1 MGLKWRYILL
11 VGTFALM
18 AACKSGPF
26 NLLKPSSPH
35 QQYERK
41 LLNAGLNQSTMGSGW
56 ISKANTLLQS
66 ASKVKVP
73 YKETGYFAAD
83 KLDGASF
90 KFKLE
95 RGQMLTAK
103 LTKQSVNS
111 FAIYMDIWE
120 QNDNSEFKLLAFAD
134 SLGSDLQLEA
144 KRSGDYFLRLQPEL
158 LGSGSYT
165 LELTVGPSLAY
176 PLKVA
181 NRRQLQSFFGVGRDN
196 DTRRHEGIDIFS
208 TFRTPVIAVSEGT
221 VTGVNENNL
230 GGKVVW
236 FRPKGKDYTLYY
248 AHLDEQLV
256 TPGQDVMIGD
266 TLGLMGNTGNAKTTP
281 PHLHFGV
288 YTSSGAVDPLPF
300 IDPLIP
306 PVPNIN
312 GNVTTLNT
320 TMRINRSAE
329 ISNSLPLKQT
339 ATLKL
344 NTVARVLAVTSS
356 YYKIEL
362 PNGKSGYVS
371 NKSLVETKPMRALK
385 ITSNNQS
392 LFDSP
397 NVNAGIKASLA
408 VGKTVNVIGNF
419 EDFQLVSTIDGT
431 VGWIPLK

>member
-1 MGLKWRYILL
+1 MSLKWKYILL
-11 VGTFALM
+11 VCTCTLI

-66 ASKVKVP
+66 ASEVKVP

-90 KFKLE
+90 KFRLE

-103 LTKQSVNS
+103 LNKQSVNGFS
-111 FAIYMDIWE
+111 IYMDMWE
-120 QNDNSEFKLLAFAD
+120 QNDNGEFKLLSFAD

-158 LGSGSYT
+158 LGNGSYT
-165 LELTVGPSLAY
+165 LELIIGPSLAY
-176 PLKVA
+176 PLKAV
-181 NRRQLQSFFGVGRDN
+181 NRKQIQSFFGVGRDN

-208 TFRTPVIAVSEGT
+208 AFRTPVIAVSEGT

-256 TPGQDVMIGD
+256 TAGQEVVIGD

-288 YTSSGAVDPLPF
+288 YTSGGAIDPLPF
-300 IDPLIP
+300 IDPVVP

-312 GNVTTLNT
+312 GDITKLNA
-320 TMRINRSAE
+320 TMRTSKSAE
-329 ISNSLPLKQT
+329 ISNRLPLQPTAMLKQ
-339 ATLKL
+339 
-344 NTVARVLAVTSS
+344 NTVARVLALTSN

-362 PNGKSGYVS
+362 PDGKTGYVS
-371 NKSLVETKPMRALK
+371 NKSLVDTRPLKTLK
-385 ITSNNQS
+385 ITANNQS
-392 LFDSP
+392 LLDYP
-397 NVNAGIKASLA
+397 NVNAGIKTSLA
-408 VGKTVNVIGNF
+408 IGKTVNVIGVF
-419 EDFQLVSTIDGT
+419 EDFQLIASENI
-431 VGWIPLK
+431 VGWLKVL

>member
-1 MGLKWRYILL
+1 M
-11 VGTFALM
+11 
-18 AACKSGPF
+18 
-26 NLLKPSSPH
+26 
-35 QQYERK
+35 
-41 LLNAGLNQSTMGSGW
+41 
-56 ISKANTLLQS
+56 
-66 ASKVKVP
+66 
-73 YKETGYFAAD
+73 
-83 KLDGASF
+83 
-90 KFKLE
+90 
-95 RGQMLTAK
+95 
-103 LTKQSVNS
+103 
-111 FAIYMDIWE
+111 
-120 QNDNSEFKLLAFAD
+120 
-134 SLGSDLQLEA
+134 EA

-165 LELTVGPSLAY
+165 LELTIGPSLAY
-176 PLKVA
+176 PLKA
-181 NRRQLQSFFGVGRDN
+181 INRKQIQSFFGVGRDN

-256 TPGQDVMIGD
+256 TPGQEVMIGD

-288 YTSSGAVDPLPF
+288 YTSGGAVDPLPF

-306 PVPNIN
+306 SIPNIN
-312 GNVTTLNT
+312 GDIAKLNATLRT
-320 TMRINRSAE
+320 GKSAE
-329 ISNSLPLKQT
+329 ISYRLPLQQT
-339 ATLKL
+339 ETLKQ

-371 NKSLVETKPMRALK
+371 NKSLVETKPIKALK